1 MAATS
6 KTKPGILGV
15 VYRNTGTYG
24 SPTWTSV
31 SLVRDAI
38 VNTPWDMA
46 GADARATRVKLYAA
60 TQQDFDVTLNV
71 LDNDADTGV
80 QALKAAANTAT
91 PLDLLIMDGP
101 ITDEGARGVRA
112 HFLLSQNQDQSI
124 GNVNYNN
131 FTCKPAFHTD
141 GYPKY
146 VVAGSG
152 SALTYTAP
160 GA

>member
-6 KTKPGILGV
+6 KTKPSILAV

-31 SLVRDAI
+31 SMVKD
-38 VNTPWDMA
+38 VTPNTPWDMV
-46 GADARATRVKLYAA
+46 DASIRASRVKLYAP
-60 TQQDFDVTLNV
+60 TQQDFDVTMNV
-71 LDNDADTGV
+71 LDNDSDAGV
-80 QALKAAANTAT
+80 QAFKAAANTAV
-91 PLDLLIMDGP
+91 PIDILVMDGP
-101 ITDEGARGVRA
+101 ITDEGVRGVRFHA
-112 HFLLSQNQDQSI
+112 LFSQNQDQSI

-131 FTCKPAFHTD
+131 FTCKPAFHSD

-152 SALTYTAP
+152 SALTFTAP

>member
-6 KTKPGILGV
+6 KTKPSILGV

-31 SLVRDAI
+31 SLVKDAI
-38 VNTPWDMA
+38 PNTPWDMA
-46 GADARATRVKLYAA
+46 EASIRASRVKLYAA
-60 TQQDFDVTLNV
+60 TQQDFDLTMNV
-71 LDNDADTGV
+71 LDNDLDTGV
-80 QALKAAANTAT
+80 QAFKAAANAAT
-91 PLDLLIMDGP
+91 PLDLLVMDGP

-112 HFLLSQNQDQSI
+112 HFLLSQNMDQSI
-124 GNVNYNN
+124 GNVNYCN
-131 FTCKPAFHTD
+131 FTCKPTFHAD

-146 VVAGSG
+146 VVAGAA